1 MTENEWR
8 GGLTAEQD
16 FILAEKPSNPAFLES
31 ANFWLFGDNGEFAIP
46 RTEVQSSGERW
57 DHHVVQLHA
66 VTADGRAFFDP
77 QELGQNEP
85 VFGTDGKPRVLG
97 SGPLRMEM
105 VEPYRKWRLHYDGL
119 PIETTV
125 AELVTKGR
133 NAATDPSSG
142 LKRTP
147 LKVELELDMV
157 APCWVQDNPEAK
169 LKDLNPREQADA
181 KAMGIGYRMEQLCR
195 GRGTYTLDGETR
207 DFTCTGL
214 RVHRQSYRP
223 LGGFRGHVW
232 QSAVFPDGRAFGHC
246 VYPPGE
252 DGSTHNDGYVY
263 SGGKFYP
270 AKAKTIPWFKEKIA
284 EGEDVSVELESA
296 LGVTRISGRSKFNTF
311 SEYVFGPGT
320 FNFNQG
326 GALFEWDGQ
335 QAYGMMERSF
345 FQKN

>member
-1 MTENEWR
+1 M
-8 GGLTAEQD
+8 
-16 FILAEKPSNPAFLES
+16 
-31 ANFWLFGDNGEFAIP
+31 NGKA
-46 RTEVQSSGERW
+46 
-57 DHHVVQLHA
+57 
-66 VTADGRAFFDP
+66 
-77 QELGQNEP
+77 
-85 VFGTDGKPRVLG
+85 RVLG

-125 AELVTKGR
+125 EELVTQGR

-181 KAMGIGYRMEQLCR
+181 EAMGIGYRMEQLCR

-214 RVHRQSYRP
+214 RIHRQSYRP

-246 VYPPGE
+246 VYPPGD
-252 DGSTHNDGYVY
+252 DGATYNEGYVY

-270 AKAKTIPWFKEKIA
+270 AKAKTIPWLKEKIA
-284 EGEDVSVELESA
+284 EGEDVSVELESE